1 MLGNVIMGDVI
12 YAFIIL
18 LYNLSIDN
26 SFKELTAQ
34 IIVGFN
40 RVDLLNKK
48 KRLIMKFIQYSVFSL
63 KKLKNYKSALIQMNK
78 I

>member
-48 KRLIMKFIQYSVFSL
+48 KRLIMKFIQ
-63 KKLKNYKSALIQMNK
+63 
-78 I
+78 